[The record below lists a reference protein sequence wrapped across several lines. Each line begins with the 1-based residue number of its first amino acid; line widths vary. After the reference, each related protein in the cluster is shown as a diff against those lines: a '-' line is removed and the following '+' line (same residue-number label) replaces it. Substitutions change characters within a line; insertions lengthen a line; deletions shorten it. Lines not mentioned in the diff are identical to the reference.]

1 MDRILRIISEVLGI
15 SEDAS
20 VKLLLSVAA
29 VIILGILQ
37 FAILKAALRNVT
49 DTGVRYKWG
58 KTTRFIVAIIG
69 LLIIGRIWFEGVG
82 AIGTYIALVAAG
94 LVIVLR
100 EPVQDI
106 AGFLFIMWRHP
117 FRLGDRIAIKD
128 PIGVLKGDVIDQ
140 GLFKFTL
147 MEIGEW
153 VDADQSTGR
162 VVHVSNHRVFVGHV
176 FNYTGGFKYIWNEVT
191 VRLAFESNWRKAR
204 ELMLEIATR
213 YSAEITAK
221 AEQEMIEA
229 ASTYYLNYSILTPTV
244 YIDMKE
250 YGITLTIRYLTDPR
264 RRRGTQQQ
272 ITEAILDMID
282 DHEDIIWAY
291 PTSRV
296 YRAEVD
302 GKDENWLGMQ
312 NFPLTKPPD

>member
-1 MDRILRIISEVLGI
+1 MDRILRIISEFLGI

-20 VKLLLSVAA
+20 MKLLLSVAA
-29 VIILGILQ
+29 IVILGILQ
-37 FAILKAALRNVT
+37 FAILKVALRNVT

-58 KTTRFIVAIIG
+58 KTTRFIIAIIG
-69 LLIIGRIWFEGVG
+69 VLLIGRIWFEGVG

-117 FRLGDRIAIKD
+117 FRLGDRVAIKD
-128 PIGVLKGDVIDQ
+128 ATGVVKGDVIDQ

-162 VVHVSNHRVFVGHV
+162 VVHVSNHRVFIGHV
-176 FNYTGGFKYIWNEVT
+176 YNYTGGFKYIWNEVT
-191 VRLAFESNWRKAR
+191 VRLAFESNWRKAK
-204 ELMLEIATR
+204 ELLLEIANK
-213 YSAEITAK
+213 YSAEVSK
-221 AEQEMIEA
+221 SAEQEMIEA

-244 YIDMKE
+244 YVDIKE

-272 ITEAILDMID
+272 ISEAVLDMVLAND
-282 DHEDIIWAY
+282 DIIWAY

-312 NFPLTKPPD
+312 NFPLTKPVD